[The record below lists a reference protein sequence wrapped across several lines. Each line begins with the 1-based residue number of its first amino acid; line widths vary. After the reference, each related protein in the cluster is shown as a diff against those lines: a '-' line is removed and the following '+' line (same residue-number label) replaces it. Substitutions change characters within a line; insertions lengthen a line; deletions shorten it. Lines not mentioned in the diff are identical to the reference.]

1 MTAETAYWIFAAFAG
16 LFGLLFGSFL
26 NVCVARMPEDRSV
39 VWPGSACPSCGT
51 PIKPYDNV
59 PVLAWMWLGGK
70 CRACKLPISAL
81 YPSVEALFGVLSVL
95 LFRRVIP
102 DLAVLD
108 NAHLAALVWYGW
120 LLFALVALTLIDLRH
135 HIIPDEF
142 SLYSV
147 PVGVAGAALL
157 GWLGYTGAPTW
168 QASVVG
174 ALVGGGLL
182 GSVSGLYWL
191 VRREVGMGMGDVKLL
206 ALFGAFFGAAASVSI
221 LFIAACLG
229 SVVGVAAIALRGGSL
244 KLALPFGPFLA
255 LGAGVWLYAGPVLEP
270 HVALRLGNF
279 VEVVRWM
286 AGGGV

>member
-81 YPSVEALFGVLSVL
+81 YPAVEALFGVLSVL

-102 DLAVLD
+102 D
-108 NAHLAALVWYGW
+108 
-120 LLFALVALTLIDLRH
+120 
-135 HIIPDEF
+135 EF

-147 PVGVAGAALL
+147 PVGIAGAALL

-168 QASVVG
+168 QGSVVG

-229 SVVGVAAIALRGGSL
+229 SVVGLAAIALRGGSL

-270 HVALRLGNF
+270 HVVMRVSNF
-279 VEVVRWM
+279 VDVVRWM